1 MFAVVLRARGGTALP
16 AAGGPQ
22 ARGGRPVA
30 QHGPCVLRASPAGG
44 EAVPLHQ
51 HGAGGDRPAATQK
64 CWSSAVKHQ
73 G

>member
-16 AAGGPQ
+16 AARGPQ

-30 QHGPCVLRASPAGG
+30 QHPCVLRASPAGR
-44 EAVPLHQ
+44 EAAPLHQ
-51 HGAGGDRPAATQK
+51 HSAGGDRPAATQK